1 MGRLNKPAKEGYIY
15 RSPGQTNAK
24 DIMPN
29 LREDVMSSQSAD
41 SDRIRRGLDTS
52 ETRPQNR
59 AQVQNAAG
67 RAITR
72 SLGRA
77 GLAGLAG
84 EAGYAIGR
92 KIDEETG
99 AGKKLIDK
107 TVGPSIDRAVASKDR
122 VTLSPEA
129 KARIEAGELEEKVTP
144 KPRKKETET
153 TSPEGKMRS
162 GRNEEIDDETREK
175 AGGYKRGGKVN
186 SASRRGDGIAQRGK
200 TRGKM
205 Y

>member
-1 MGRLNKPAKEGYIY
+1 MGRLNKPARVGYTY

-24 DIMPN
+24 DVTPN
-29 LREDVMSSQSAD
+29 LREDVVASQSAD
-41 SDRIRRGLDTS
+41 NERIRRGLNADAA
-52 ETRPQNR
+52 RANNR
-59 AQVQNAAG
+59 RTQQEAGG

-72 SLGRA
+72 TGGRA
-77 GLAGLAG
+77 GLAALAG
-84 EAGYAIGR
+84 EAGYALGR

-99 AGKKLIDK
+99 VGKKIVDK
-107 TVGPSIDRAVASKDR
+107 TVGPSIDRVVAAKER

-129 KARIEAGELEEKVTP
+129 KARIEAGELEEKASV
-144 KPRKKETET
+144 KPMKRTMDSA
-153 TSPEGKMRS
+153 SPEGKMRP
-162 GRNEEIDDETREK
+162 GRNEEIDDETRES

>member
-1 MGRLNKPAKEGYIY
+1 MA
-15 RSPGQTNAK
+15 
-24 DIMPN
+24 
-29 LREDVMSSQSAD
+29 SQSAD
-41 SDRIRRGLDTS
+41 NERIKRGLNADAA
-52 ETRPQNR
+52 RANNR
-59 AQVQNAAG
+59 RTQQEAGG

-72 SLGRA
+72 TGGRA
-77 GLAGLAG
+77 GLAALAG
-84 EAGYAIGR
+84 EAGYALGR

-99 AGKKLIDK
+99 VGKKLIDK

-129 KARIEAGELEEKVTP
+129 KARIEAGELEEKASV
-144 KPRKKETET
+144 KPMKRTMDSA
-153 TSPEGKMRS
+153 SPEGKMRP
-162 GRNEEIDDETREK
+162 GRNEEIDDETRES